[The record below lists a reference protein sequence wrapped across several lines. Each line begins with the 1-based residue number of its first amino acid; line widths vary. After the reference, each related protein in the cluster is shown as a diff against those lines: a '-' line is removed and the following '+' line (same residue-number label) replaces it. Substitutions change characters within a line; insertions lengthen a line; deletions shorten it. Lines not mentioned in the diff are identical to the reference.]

1 MTVIDDDLR
10 PLNGVRVID
19 LSLLIPGPWATSM
32 LAELG
37 ADVLHV
43 EPPGG
48 DPLQAMMPG
57 AYRIV
62 GRGKK
67 AVRLDLKSDG
77 GRRRLLDLLEESDV
91 LVEGFRPGTLQRLG
105 FSLDQM
111 MASFPRLIVCSL
123 NGYGSDG
130 AYRDRPGHDL
140 NYLAAS
146 GLLSVSGEPSGRPY
160 PGGGVPLADL
170 AGSLFATQGILA
182 ALLLRQQTGAGSR
195 LVVPLAAAALKLS
208 EPRMAEYDE
217 RGGPAKAELMSRGAY
232 DVFRCRDG
240 SWLAV
245 ACMEDRFWRGLCQV
259 LGRED
264 WLEREE
270 YSSYGGRCRHA
281 ERLNGDLADE
291 FARADR
297 DEWVDRCVAADLP
310 VNAVLDFTE
319 ISDDVHMRRWLDR
332 VPNGGARSVR
342 LPYTLLP
349 ARPTPTTHDSGR
361 SRWPT

>member
-1 MTVIDDDLR
+1 MTTIDGPQ
-10 PLNGVRVID
+10 PLDGVRVVD

-32 LAELG
+32 LADLG
-37 ADVLHV
+37 ADVVHV
-43 EPPGG
+43 QPPGG
-48 DPLQAMMPG
+48 DPLQDMMPG
-57 AYRIV
+57 AYRVV

-67 AVRLDLKSDG
+67 VVLLDLKSEE
-77 GRRRLLDLLEESDV
+77 GRGRLLDLLRDCDV

-105 FSLDQM
+105 FAPDSI
-111 MASFPRLIVCSL
+111 MAMFPRLIVCSL
-123 NGYGSDG
+123 NGYGSEG
-130 AYRDRPGHDL
+130 TYRDRPGHDL

-146 GLLSVSGEPSGRPY
+146 GLLSMSGEPSGRPY
-160 PGGGVPLADL
+160 PGGGVPVADL

-182 ALLLRQQTGAGSR
+182 ALLLRQQTGVGSR
-195 LVVPLAAAALKLS
+195 LDVPLAAAALKLS

-245 ACMEDRFWRGLCQV
+245 ACMEDRFWRGLCRV

-270 YSSYGGRCRHA
+270 YSSYSGRCHHA
-281 ERLNGDLADE
+281 ERLNADLADE

-297 DEWVDRCVAADLP
+297 DVWVERCVAADLP
-310 VNAVLDFTE
+310 VNAVLDFGE
-319 ISDDVHMRRWLDR
+319 IGDDVHMRQWLDR
-332 VPNGGARSVR
+332 VPNERGRSVR
-342 LPYTLLP
+342 LPYALLV
-349 ARPTPTTHDSGR
+349 AERTTTTQDAGR
-361 SRWPT
+361 TR